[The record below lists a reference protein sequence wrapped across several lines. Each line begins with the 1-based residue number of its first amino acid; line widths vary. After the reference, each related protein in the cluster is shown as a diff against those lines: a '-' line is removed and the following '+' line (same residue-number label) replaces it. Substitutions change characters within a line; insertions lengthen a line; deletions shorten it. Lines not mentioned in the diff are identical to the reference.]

1 MDNDEIRELKD
12 DDKLSQHKIIII
24 LGNREVNGQEQDG
37 KCLMIPFKEGE
48 FPGFFW
54 NSHSMYTD
62 RVLPKYEFG
71 IPSESLNY
79 PNPYQ
84 YPLTE
89 LGHIVIEEQSEIE
102 KVKVDLRKMKAG
114 EIKQK
119 VMSGELKLDKQIS
132 IYMPRERISDE
143 QKEALLKI
151 KEKIEAEVKKQS

>member
-71 IPSESLNY
+71 IPSESLNLY
-79 PNPYQ
+79 RFRYQ
-84 YPLTE
+84 IMV
-89 LGHIVIEEQSEIE
+89 HSSV
-102 KVKVDLRKMKAG
+102 AFF
-114 EIKQK
+114 
-119 VMSGELKLDKQIS
+119 
-132 IYMPRERISDE
+132 
-143 QKEALLKI
+143 KI
-151 KEKIEAEVKKQS
+151 I